1 VHCST
6 NSEFSCLSAAAVFAY
21 YDCNLRFQGKRSKG
35 SATHAMFPAPR
46 QGDTAAVAPEVL
58 GMDYNF
64 KLDARRHRPINNDAP
79 LDELAKKP

>member
-1 VHCST
+1 M
-6 NSEFSCLSAAAVFAY
+6 FAY

-79 LDELAKKP
+79 LLDDLAKMP